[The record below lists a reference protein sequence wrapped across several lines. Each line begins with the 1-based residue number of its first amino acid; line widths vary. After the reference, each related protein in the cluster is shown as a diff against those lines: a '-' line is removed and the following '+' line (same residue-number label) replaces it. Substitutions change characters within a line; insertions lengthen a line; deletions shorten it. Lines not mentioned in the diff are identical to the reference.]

1 MENKL
6 MAEAITSLIAAI
18 PSGALPI
25 VVVILGLAYLWFK
38 FKGIEQDRN
47 TTKVNRDAD
56 SQAIHDDLLKLKFD
70 VTNLQGIVNLHKDKL
85 ESIDKQLALVN
96 QELVKLNIQV
106 EHLATALEKQN
117 EIMIEQMKNKK

>member
-1 MENKL
+1 MEQI
-6 MAEAITSLIAAI
+6 ITTLISTLS
-18 PSGALPI
+18 PSALP
-25 VVVILGLAYLWFK
+25 VVVLCLGGLYLYFK
-38 FKGIEQDRN
+38 FKGIEHDRN

-56 SQAIHDDLLKLKFD
+56 SQAIHDDILKLKFD

-85 ESIDKQLALVN
+85 ESIDSQLGLVN

-117 EIMIEQMKNKK
+117 EIMLEQMKTKK

>member
-1 MENKL
+1 

-25 VVVILGLAYLWFK
+25 VVVILGLAYLYFK
-38 FKGIEQDRN
+38 FNKVEKDREV
-47 TTKVNRDAD
+47 TKQQRDSD
-56 SQAIHDDLLKLKFD
+56 SQAIHDDILKLKFD

-85 ESIDKQLALVN
+85 ESIDKQLGLVN

-106 EHLATALEKQN
+106 EHLASALEKQN
-117 EIMIEQMKNKK
+117 EIMMEQMKSKK

>member
-1 MENKL
+1 MEQI
-6 MAEAITSLIAAI
+6 ITTLISALS
-18 PSGALPI
+18 PSALP
-25 VVVILGLAYLWFK
+25 VVVLCLGGLYLYFK
-38 FKGIEQDRN
+38 FKGIEHDRN

-56 SQAIHDDLLKLKFD
+56 SQAIHDDILKLKFD

-85 ESIDKQLALVN
+85 ESIDKQLGLVN

-117 EIMIEQMKNKK
+117 EIMIEQMKMKK